1 MSESVSD
8 EPITTREAES
18 GNRLLISEL
27 CSFLESYMTQ
37 EQVRDIYRAYLYG
50 AEAHESQR
58 RISGEPYI
66 YHPIAVT
73 HILAGMRMDPACL
86 MAALLHD
93 VLEDTGISMEEL
105 AAEFGDEVATL
116 VDGVSKLTQMRF
128 KSKAEAQAASFRKMM
143 LAVAKDIRI
152 IIIKLADR
160 LHNMR
165 TLEGMRPDKRRRI
178 AKETLEI
185 YAPIANRFGIN
196 GMRHELERLGFA
208 NRWPLRY
215 RIITEHLQRTYG
227 NRKEL
232 VARIEGALRQR
243 LQEAGIQCN
252 AYGREKNSY
261 SIYCKMRDKHLALNE
276 LADVFAF
283 RIIVESVDNCYRA
296 LGVVHNLYK
305 PKPGTFQDYIAIP
318 KANGYQSLHTTIMG
332 PSGLPVEIQIR
343 TKDMHQLAE
352 CGIAAHWAYKNRA
365 QGAKALSRGTAD
377 WLAGLLETP
386 SGTID
391 SMEFMENVKIDL
403 FPDEVYVFTPR
414 GDIMVLPRGATV
426 VDFAYAVHTDIGSHC
441 VAAQVDKRMAPLRT
455 RLHNGQTV
463 QIITDDAGV
472 PNSAWLTFVV
482 TSRARNQI
490 RAYLKN
496 IQEQEAVALGRR
508 LLDKELHAY
517 GCYLDAISEDI
528 QDKLLAQLGIG
539 SINVLLMDIALG
551 NRMPRL
557 VAHRLSGLM
566 GATLTETNAQ
576 DLPHD
581 PLSIKGTEGLVVNYA
596 RCCRPIPGD
605 TISAIFNPGKG
616 LVIHRQECP
625 NVQDRKIRERLLE
638 LNWAEDIDANF
649 TSEIRVAVGNQPG
662 VLATVAAAIAEMG
675 SNIENV
681 TLEERDGVTS
691 TLCFVLEVKNR
702 QHLANIMRRIRTIA
716 AVIRIVRNL
725 G

>member
-1 MSESVSD
+1 MSD
-8 EPITTREAES
+8 EPAVTS
-18 GNRLLISEL
+18 DPKSSNRLLISEL

-37 EQVRDIYRAYLYG
+37 EQVREVYRAYLYG

-73 HILAGMRMDPACL
+73 RILAGMHMDPACL

-93 VLEDTGISMEEL
+93 VLEDTGTSLEEL

-196 GMRHELERLGFA
+196 GMRQELERLGFA

-215 RIITEHLQRTYG
+215 RVITEHLQRTYG
-227 NRKEL
+227 NRREL
-232 VARIEGALRQR
+232 VARIEEALHQR
-243 LQEAGIQCN
+243 LQEAGIQCE

-332 PSGLPVEIQIR
+332 PSGLPIEIQIR

-365 QGAKALSRGTAD
+365 QGTKALSRGTAD

-386 SGTID
+386 SGAID

-426 VDFAYAVHTDIGSHC
+426 VDFAYAVHTDIGNHC
-441 VAAQVDKRMAPLRT
+441 LAAQVDKRMAPLRT

-472 PNSAWLTFVV
+472 PNSAWLNFVV
-482 TSRARNQI
+482 TSKARNHI

-496 IQEQEAVALGRR
+496 IQEQEAITLGRR
-508 LLDKELHAY
+508 LLDKELHAC
-517 GCYLDAISEDI
+517 GCHLDAISEDI
-528 QDKLLAQLGIG
+528 QNKLLAQLGIATM
-539 SINVLLMDIALG
+539 NQLLVDIALG

-557 VAHRLSGLM
+557 VAHRLGGLM
-566 GATLTETNAQ
+566 GAPLPETNGQSLA
-576 DLPHD
+576 HD
-581 PLSIKGTEGLVVNYA
+581 PLSIKGTEGLVINYA

-605 TISAIFNPGKG
+605 AISAIFNPGKG
-616 LVIHRQECP
+616 LVVHRQECP

-638 LNWAEDIDANF
+638 LNWAEDINVSF

-691 TLCFVLEVKNR
+691 TLCFVLEVKDR

-716 AVIRIVRNL
+716 SVIRIVRTL